1 MGNLTSSC
9 EIISNKNKNFVI
21 SLLPNNYNFDDTF
34 EILFNEKSSSLIF
47 YIKTF
52 IKTFYQKN

>member
-9 EIISNKNKNFVI
+9 EIISSKNKNFVI
-21 SLLPNNYNFDDTF
+21 SLLPNNSNFDDTF